1 MNNMAKSSP
10 EPVQRVGRR
19 LPKLNL
25 SVQYPGGASN
35 APSRTEVRRWVRA
48 SCDCAAEIA
57 IRFVDED
64 EARRLNQS
72 YRGKNYAT
80 NVLSFPYATGE
91 LLAGDLVLCAAVVQ
105 AEAQQQRKE
114 IGAHYTHLVIHGM
127 LHLQGYDHERSADDA
142 KIMEAREIAILATL
156 GISDPYITETAAN

>member
-10 EPVQRVGRR
+10 EPVQRVRRR

-25 SVQYPGGASN
+25 SVQYPGGAGN
-35 APSRTEVRRWVRA
+35 APSRAEVRRWVRA
-48 SCDCAAEIA
+48 SCAGAAEIA
-57 IRFVDED
+57 IRFVDEG
-64 EARRLNQS
+64 EARMLNQS

-127 LHLQGYDHERSADDA
+127 LHLQGYDHERSTDDA

-156 GISDPYITETAAN
+156 GISDPYKTAAN